1 MKKLTDIFISLQIRN
16 YRIFFMGQGVSLIG
30 TWIQRTTMGWFVYRL
45 TNSAFLLGLVSFLS
59 MIPSVF
65 ISPFAGA
72 WSDRWNRHHT
82 MIITQIAFFL
92 QTATLAVLV
101 LTGVINK
108 QVQYPILILA
118 LMQGIIDAV
127 DAPIRQNFVMDL
139 VAKRSYL
146 PNALATNSAMFN
158 GARLIGPAVGGF
170 LIIMFSEGICFA
182 INAISYI
189 FVIIS
194 LFFIKIDYPPVRASR
209 ESTLRKIADGWKYAW
224 NNVPIRFLI
233 SNLAVY
239 TVFGMSYTTLMPVIA
254 RDVLQ
259 GNSGT
264 QGILMSTSGIGAL
277 CGSLFL
283 ASRKNIKGMPTR
295 LIYVCLG
302 FSVALILF
310 ALSRMMFI
318 SMILISFLGLAG
330 VLSMT
335 TTNTLIQSVVSPEMR
350 GRVLSLYTMA
360 FAGMSPLGSL
370 LMGSM
375 TSRWG
380 AQITLVICA
389 SIYLLWSL
397 NSLRTSP
404 QFLRGV
410 LRMLVAGNNTESYRI
425 KPMITTMEQ
434 A

>member
-194 LFFIKIDYPPVRASR
+194 LLFIKIDYPPVLSTK
-209 ESTLRKIADGWKYAW
+209 ESTFRKIADGWKYAW

>member
-194 LFFIKIDYPPVRASR
+194 LFFIKIDYPPVRATK
-209 ESTLRKIADGWKYAW
+209 ESTFRKIADGWKYAW